1 MPRFTPYLCL
11 TLILLPLVAVAI
23 PPQIATEVANEAEPL
38 AGIDRLVLEPVW
50 RLGGKDGGEDDD
62 VFFGVIDAVAR
73 DQDGNI
79 LLADIQLMQINVVSA
94 AGELTTVLGRQGE
107 GPGEVTRLGGVVPLP
122 DGTVGLVQLMPGRVV
137 KVDGSGLPAGEIVP
151 RWLAEGGRLMLAD
164 MQLAGQRLVAAGRRM
179 TRREEVFMMDL
190 WIAELSDDG
199 SVGTIFYREQRE
211 RNLSSGVFSEL
222 DTDWA
227 GEGRWTAT
235 TDGRVIV
242 APERDVYRLEMY
254 GPEGLERVVTRAFTT
269 RERTEQEKDAVRSRL
284 GRFRGRGRNRG
295 MASMEV
301 EVADT
306 APAIVQLHAMPD
318 GEVWV
323 LTSRSDRDQPAGV
336 MLTYDEIDPV
346 GNFTRQ
352 IAVACEGVADQD
364 ALFPLGGGE
373 FVLIKGHAG
382 AMAAM
387 RGAETENADAD
398 LDDAAP
404 LEIVGL
410 RAVAQP

>member
-1 MPRFTPYLCL
+1 MPRFTPFLCL
-11 TLILLPLVAVAI
+11 TLILLPLVAAAI
-23 PPQIATEVANEAEPL
+23 PPQIAPEVANEAEPL
-38 AGIDRLVLEPVW
+38 AGIERLVLEPVW
-50 RLGGKDGGEDDD
+50 RLGGEDDD

-73 DQDGNI
+73 DHNGDI

-94 AGELTTVLGRQGE
+94 TGELTAVLGRQGE

-137 KVDGSGLPAGEIVP
+137 KVDRNGLPAGEIVP

-190 WIAELSDDG
+190 WIAELDDDG

-242 APERDVYRLEMY
+242 APEREVYRLEMY
-254 GPEGLERVVTRAFTT
+254 GPDGLERIVTRAFTT
-269 RERTEQEKDAVRSRL
+269 RERTEQEKNAVRSRM
-284 GRFRGRGRNRG
+284 GRFRGRRGG
-295 MASMEV
+295 MANMQV

-323 LTSRSDRDQPAGV
+323 LTSRGDRDQPAGV
-336 MLTYDEIDPV
+336 MLTYDVIDPV

-352 IAVACEGVADQD
+352 IAVACEGVADRD

-387 RGAETENADAD
+387 RGAETENPDAD
-398 LDDAAP
+398 QDDAAP

-410 RAVAQP
+410 KAVAQP